1 MFECVVKTVKNKRGD
16 ILWRAIYVDNKKE
29 IENNDINLD
38 EILPFYAPTG
48 KWKEEVIMEDDDILL
63 ENIKDYFPEN
73 DDFSFLLDFT
83 DLEIG
88 KEIYMR
94 NGINIVTSFWK
105 DYRGDGMYDVWMWEE
120 IGDKWYAI
128 INQVEYVGHNVTKF
142 KVEND
147 ENEYVW
153 EDWNY
158 QQSFLSINYNQ

>member
-1 MFECVVKTVKNKRGD
+1 MFECVVKTVKNKNGD

-29 IENNDINLD
+29 IENSNIDLD
-38 EILPFYAPTG
+38 NILPFYAPNN
-48 KWKEEVIMEDDDILL
+48 KWKEEVIMEDDIHIDDIQ
-63 ENIKDYFPEN
+63 IYFPEK

-83 DLEIG
+83 DLEVG
-88 KEIYMR
+88 KEIFMS

-105 DYRGDGMYDVWMWEE
+105 DYRGDGMYDFWMWEE

-128 INQVEYVGHNVTKF
+128 INKVQYVGHDVIKF

-147 ENEYVW
+147 DNVYVW

-158 QQSFLSINYNQ
+158 HQSYLSINYHQ